1 MWIVCHLSFPVKTPS
16 FQVALRRLGASAQFP
31 SIVGNACL
39 FFAFALPSWST
50 CKNSQEFTIHSL
62 VDLVFVMEIPFG
74 ALKYLI
80 HVYMNVSRA
89 VTFHQSE
96 ETCMGSTFNS
106 VREAPRAPYFS
117 SDNNGIGSKSGEQK
131 IEGKGCS

>member
-1 MWIVCHLSFPVKTPS
+1 
-16 FQVALRRLGASAQFP
+16 
-31 SIVGNACL
+31 
-39 FFAFALPSWST
+39 
-50 CKNSQEFTIHSL
+50 

-80 HVYMNVSRA
+80 HVYMNVSSA

-96 ETCMGSTFNS
+96 ETCMGSTS
-106 VREAPRAPYFS
+106 VREAPRPPYFS
-117 SDNNGIGSKSGEQK
+117 SDNNDIGSKSGEQK